1 MDSNNFIG
9 NVGAGE
15 REARIFSNIVRE
27 RNYGLGHGIGIL
39 FRFLCLLYYAY
50 LCVSCDTFAG
60 RSGDIGAIQ
69 PKAAGSSL
77 LAKLTD
83 SLVLVVVQFECNCSI
98 FSYRC
103 IFYEIGRHENCWLK
117 IHKECSCSSCSHRNG
132 NDAGISCFK
141 NPETSCNQNRTVT
154 NRPKEL
160 YKVYSSCRLRTSD
173 CG

>member
-27 RNYGLGHGIGIL
+27 RNYGLGHGI
-39 FRFLCLLYYAY
+39 
-50 LCVSCDTFAG
+50 G